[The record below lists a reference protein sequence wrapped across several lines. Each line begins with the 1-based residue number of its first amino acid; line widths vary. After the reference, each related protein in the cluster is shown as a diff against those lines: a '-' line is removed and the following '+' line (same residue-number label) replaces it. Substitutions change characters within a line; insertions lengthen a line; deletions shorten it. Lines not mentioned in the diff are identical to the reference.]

1 MYRIKMSIPALFMV
15 MMVACGQ
22 TSQENKE
29 TVMATEPEWIDMLA
43 NDNLS
48 RWHNFNKPDSIG
60 GAWSLKDGVL
70 HLNVAEKNDWQAKGG
85 GDIVF
90 DEVFDNF
97 HLQVEWKISEN
108 GNSGIMFLVQE
119 DTAFK
124 YPWQTG
130 PEMQIL
136 HNEGHPDGKIT
147 KHRAG
152 DLYDLISVS
161 KETVKGPGEWNLAE
175 VMVKDKQLD
184 FFLNGEKVVST
195 TLWDSSWNN
204 LIANSKFKEMPGFGI
219 FQSGKIAL
227 QDHGDAVWF
236 RNVKIRRL

>member
-1 MYRIKMSIPALFMV
+1 MYKIKMAIPTLFMV
-15 MMVACGQ
+15 MMMACGQ
-22 TSQENKE
+22 TTKENKE
-29 TVMATEPEWIDMLA
+29 TVMIKEPEWIDMLA
-43 NDNLS
+43 NDDLS

-70 HLNVAEKNDWQAKGG
+70 HLNVAEKNDWQVKGG

-97 HLQVEWKISEN
+97 HLQLEWKISEN

-136 HNEGHPDGKIT
+136 HNQGHPDGKIT

-175 VMVKDKQLD
+175 VKVKDKQLD
-184 FFLNGEKVVST
+184 FFLNGEKVVTT
-195 TLWDSSWNN
+195 TLWDSSWNA
-204 LIANSKFKEMPGFGI
+204 LVANSKFKEMPGFGT